1 MIGEIYVT
9 FSFLRDM
16 FKDKE
21 YFKTLLAIALPI
33 VLQNLIAS
41 SLNMLD
47 TLMVG
52 MLGEAEIASVGIGNQ
67 VFLLFNVMILGL
79 SGGCGIFISQYWGQ
93 KDVKNIRRVMGV
105 CLMSGAIISMAFTAA
120 ILMFSTEIV
129 SIFNIDPR
137 VIAGGSIYL
146 KTVSIS
152 YIFTAITFCIAN
164 ASRSIEKALAPM
176 VVSSLALVCNATINY
191 ILIFGKLGFPAMGVK
206 GAAIGTVIARVF
218 EATLLTAYVV
228 RNNKVLLGSLRG
240 LTDFSLDFVKK
251 IYKIVSHVILND
263 MFWALGIII
272 YSVVYGRMGTQELA
286 ATQIY
291 NTILNFFT
299 VMILGTASTAVVM
312 VGKQVGM
319 GDKKKAKRYGY
330 QFVTLAVIGGL
341 VLSVLIALSAEWI
354 VKIFDVSSQVKY
366 YTEMILY
373 VISVVLTIRCVNIMM
388 IIGVLRGGGDAKYSL
403 FVDMFAMYGV
413 GIPLAVFSAFV
424 LKFEVYWVVLMI
436 ASEEFVKFFLVLKRL
451 RTDKWMKNVS
461 E

>member
-1 MIGEIYVT
+1 MTI
-9 FSFLRDM
+9 SFLRDM

-21 YFKTLLAIALPI
+21 YFKTLFAIAIPI
-33 VLQNLIAS
+33 ILQNLIAS

-93 KDVKNIRRVMGV
+93 KDIKNIRRVMGV
-105 CLMSGAIISMAFTAA
+105 CLMSGSLIAMIFTV
-120 ILMFSTEIV
+120 ILLLFSTQIV

-137 VIAGGSIYL
+137 VIENGTIYL
-146 KTVSIS
+146 KTVSLS

-176 VVSSLALVCNATINY
+176 IVSALALVCNAVLNY
-191 ILIFGKLGFPAMGVK
+191 ILIFGKLGFEPMGVK
-206 GAAIGTVIARVF
+206 GAAIGTIIARAL
-218 EATLLTAYVV
+218 EATLLTMYVIKH
-228 RNNKVLLGSLRG
+228 NDVLLGDLRD
-240 LTDFSLDFVKK
+240 LTDFTLEFVKK

-272 YSVVYGRMGTQELA
+272 YSVVYGRMGTKELA
-286 ATQIY
+286 AIQIY

-299 VMILGTASTAVVM
+299 VLILGTASTAVVM

-319 GDKKKAKRYGY
+319 CEKKKAKKYGY
-330 QFVTLAVIGGL
+330 QFLTLAIIGGL
-341 VLSVLIALSAEWI
+341 ILSAMIALSAGWI
-354 VKIFDVSSQVKY
+354 VHIFDVSSEVKY
-366 YTEMILY
+366 YTKMILY
-373 VISVVLTIRCVNIMM
+373 VISIVFTIRCVNIMM

-413 GIPLAVFSAFV
+413 GIPLAIFSAFV
-424 LKFEVYWVVLMI
+424 LKLEVYWVVLMI
-436 ASEEFVKFFLVLKRL
+436 ASEELVKFFLVIKRL
-451 RTDKWMKNVS
+451 KTNEWMKNVS